1 MSPRAKKQIAI
12 ESPPSRSWLSEAL
25 VDALLNGIGR
35 GLGDVAACHRAGV
48 SVAAYRG
55 WVAWAEAMERGDPH
69 DGLTDLDTALL
80 VGRLVYDGRAAR
92 AGLQS
97 RLVDRQI
104 ACAES
109 DEVDPALAIKAGQW
123 LLGKLAPESWGDRP
137 PVVAVAVGGSDA
149 ALIAA
154 LRDLASEPPKE
165 GKQP

>member
-12 ESPPSRSWLSEAL
+12 ESPPSRSLLSEAL
-25 VDALLNGIGR
+25 VDALLDGIGR

-55 WVAWAEAMERGDPH
+55 WLAWAEAMERGDPH

-97 RLVDRQI
+97 RASGCSASSRLSRGATGLRSWPSRSAAVMRLSSPR
-104 ACAES
+104 CAT
-109 DEVDPALAIKAGQW
+109 
-123 LLGKLAPESWGDRP
+123 
-137 PVVAVAVGGSDA
+137 
-149 ALIAA
+149 
-154 LRDLASEPPKE
+154 
-165 GKQP
+165 